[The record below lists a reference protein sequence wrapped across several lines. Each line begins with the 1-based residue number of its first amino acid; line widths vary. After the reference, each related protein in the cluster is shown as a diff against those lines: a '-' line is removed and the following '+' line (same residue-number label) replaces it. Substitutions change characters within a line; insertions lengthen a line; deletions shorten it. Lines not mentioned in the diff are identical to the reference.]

1 MGRFLAL
8 WLLAIVATVFLLG
21 SARGQTACV
30 NSFEEA
36 VETTKRYGEEFRFAA
51 VNSIGVVL
59 FMFSGPR
66 SFTIFFQDPQGRMCT
81 APALVGDVTW
91 RGQNARS

>member
-8 WLLAIVATVFLLG
+8 WLLAIMATVFMLG
-21 SARGQTACV
+21 PARGQTACV

-36 VETTKRYGEEFRFAA
+36 AKAVKKHEEEFRFAA

-81 APALVGDVTW
+81 APALLGDVTW
-91 RGQNARS
+91 RGRDARS